1 LHSIDKLTIDT
12 PEQIALELPLAG
24 IGSRSLACIIDS
36 LIQIA
41 LAFLI
46 FLISLGLTLAFPG
59 SSSLVKSIGIAAMI
73 LVLFF
78 LVWGYFALFEIIWN
92 GQTPGK
98 RIAGIRVINE
108 SGRPINPVESIGR
121 NLVRIIDFLP
131 AFYAVGL
138 ICMMLNKRNKR
149 LGDFVAG
156 TLVIHDKSVKNISPV
171 WNPNAIS
178 AATDSQ
184 TTDSQAT
191 QIPSEV
197 LVLIETYLNRRYELE
212 APVRIKTAGQIV
224 SMIKDKTGIE
234 QAVEQSNDT
243 FLESLARKVRDT
255 ARYR

>member
-41 LAFLI
+41 LAFLV
-46 FLISLGLTLAFPG
+46 FLLLLVLTLAFPG
-59 SSSLVKSIGIAAMI
+59 SSNLFKSIGIAVVI
-73 LVLFF
+73 IILFF

-98 RIAGIRVINE
+98 RIVGIRVIKE
-108 SGRPINPVESIGR
+108 SGRPITPVESIGR
-121 NLVRIIDFLP
+121 NLVRIVDFLP
-131 AFYAVGL
+131 GLYALGL
-138 ICMMLNKRNKR
+138 VCMMLNKRNKR

-156 TLVIHDKSVKNISPV
+156 TLLIHDRSVKNTSPV

-178 AATDSQ
+178 A

-197 LVLIETYLNRRYELE
+197 LVLIETYLTRRYELE
-212 APVRIKTAGQIV
+212 ASVRIKMAGQIV
-224 SMIKDKTGIE
+224 SVIKDKTGIE
-234 QAVEQSNDT
+234 RAEEQSNDT

>member
-1 LHSIDKLTIDT
+1 LRSIDKLTIDT
-12 PEQIALELPLAG
+12 PEQVALELPLAG

-36 LIQIA
+36 LIQIVLA
-41 LAFLI
+41 LLI
-46 FLISLGLTLAFPG
+46 FLISYGL
-59 SSSLVKSIGIAAMI
+59 SLVFPESSDLIKNIELAVII
-73 LVLFF
+73 LVIFF
-78 LVWGYFALFEIIWN
+78 IFWGYYPLFEIIWN

-98 RIAGIRVINE
+98 RIAGIRVIKD
-108 SGRPINPVESIGR
+108 SGRPITPVESIGR

-131 AFYAVGL
+131 IFYAIGL
-138 ICMMLNKRNKR
+138 LCMMLNKRNKR

-156 TLVIHDKSVKNISPV
+156 TLLIHDKKVKNISPV

-178 AATDSQ
+178 A

-191 QIPSEV
+191 RIPSEL

-212 APVRIKTAGQIV
+212 ASVRTKTAGQIV

-234 QAVEQSNDT
+234 RTAEQSNDT

>member
-24 IGSRSLACIIDS
+24 IGSRSLACVIDS

-78 LVWGYFALFEIIWN
+78 LIWGYFALFEIIWN

-98 RIAGIRVINE
+98 RIAGIRVIKE
-108 SGRPINPVESIGR
+108 SGRPITPVESIGR

-131 AFYAVGL
+131 AFYALGL
-138 ICMMLNKRNKR
+138 ISMMLNKRNKR

-156 TLVIHDKSVKNISPV
+156 TLLIHDKPVKNISPV

-184 TTDSQAT
+184 ALDSQAT
-191 QIPSEV
+191 QIPSEM
-197 LVLIETYLNRRYELE
+197 LVLIETYLTRRYELQ
-212 APVRIKTAGQIV
+212 ASVRFKMAEQIV

-234 QAVEQSNDT
+234 RAAEQSNDT